1 MITFR
6 KFVEQGEAAPVMGAV
21 PTPAPSPTGDKD
33 THNDSRAFDVE
44 FDISPEDRK
53 IADESDAFLM
63 LNPRLIEK
71 HGLEAAGPMTAQ
83 ILKKYPNG
91 SAKVKILYKSGGINK
106 QKLQNFHG
114 NAYKGIIEDKVI
126 YLSKDDIEDAK
137 ADALQQMVSPAPDM
151 SGGMMGGGM
160 GMDMGGGMG
169 AAPPM

>member
-114 NAYKGIIEDKVI
+114 DAYKGTIEDKVI

-137 ADALQQMVSPAPDM
+137 ADALQQMANTAPDM

-160 GMDMGGGMG
+160 DMGGGM
-169 AAPPM
+169 AMPPM